1 MWEEGVDF
9 LVHLLCLFQALYMEG
24 TEIPSS
30 NYYLT
35 ITIHG
40 FLKNVFR
47 YPHQVM
53 RVPLN

>member
-9 LVHLLCLFQALYMEG
+9 LVHLLCLFQALCMEG

-30 NYYLT
+30 NYHLT

-40 FLKNVFR
+40 FLKTYLDSSGNESSSEF
-47 YPHQVM
+47 
-53 RVPLN
+53 